1 MVMNKYGLATI
12 LEDRPV
18 GYEFYEDNIPLH
30 LTHIDSFRMEL
41 EPVELNNKLRQLFI
55 GQKAI
60 STAIKG
66 FANYGPDKNI
76 PVAELTLTSEL
87 DHFHYNLVS
96 FLEHEGAI
104 FKRPHFLNR
113 GFKPHVTEIPSIKL
127 FEGEIVT
134 IRSISIA
141 TVGTIDIRPKTKI
154 FSTINF

>member
-1 MVMNKYGLATI
+1 MNKYGLATI

-60 STAIKG
+60 STAVKG
-66 FANYGPDKNI
+66 IANYGPNNDI
-76 PVAELTLTSEL
+76 PVAELTLSDEL
-87 DHFHYNLVS
+87 VLFHDNLVS
-96 FLEHEGAI
+96 FLEREGAV
-104 FKRPHFLNR
+104 FKRQHFLNR
-113 GFKPHVTEIPSIKL
+113 GFKPHITEIPSIKL
-127 FEGEIVT
+127 FEDELVT

-141 TVGTIDIRPKTKI
+141 IKENIDIRPKTKI
-154 FSTINF
+154 FSTINFK